1 MLKKKTIHSNY
12 LLQMQIE
19 AFWVG
24 MTKTSKKSYF
34 YCGPS
39 SRTGSESTKKK
50 LKEMLLEPSFVME

>member
-1 MLKKKTIHSNY
+1 
-12 LLQMQIE
+12 MQIE
-19 AFWVG
+19 SFWVG
-24 MTKTSKKSYF
+24 MTKTSKKPYF